1 MRSVFSMGF
10 RRQSRGELVKLMP
23 DKFGRSIGMS
33 LKTSG
38 LKNIS
43 LQMRSDLHLTRKL
56 WHISTGLIG
65 LAAYYHFNL
74 TTQFTANA
82 LLAVAFLGLTV
93 DLARLRF
100 DAFNEL
106 AIKVM
111 KPFMRESEKHS
122 ISGLP
127 FYALGVALSLHLFPE
142 KLAILAIL
150 FLIFSDPI
158 SSLIGIL
165 YGREKILPNKSLQG
179 CLAGFATCYV
189 LTMAYGLHYSVAS
202 FDLIIFA
209 LFAGALGSVSE
220 MVSGRV
226 DDNLAI
232 PVISG
237 LGLTLL
243 NEFVPLF

>member
-1 MRSVFSMGF
+1 MNF
-10 RRQSRGELVKLMP
+10 KA
-23 DKFGRSIGMS
+23 
-33 LKTSG
+33 SG

-43 LQMRSDLHLTRKL
+43 LQMRSDLHITRKL
-56 WHISTGLIG
+56 WHISTGMLG
-65 LAAYYHFNL
+65 LAAFYHFRL
-74 TTQFTANA
+74 SVDFTANA
-82 LLAVAFLGLTV
+82 LLAIAFVGLVV

-100 DAFNEL
+100 EAINQV
-106 AIKVM
+106 AIKLM

-127 FYALGVALSLHLFPE
+127 FYALGVALALHLFPE

-158 SSLIGIL
+158 SSFVGIL
-165 YGREKILPNKSLQG
+165 YGRDKILPNKSLQG
-179 CLAGFATCYV
+179 CLAGFVTCYV
-189 LTMAYGLHYSVAS
+189 LTMAYGIHYGVAD

-209 LFAGALGSVSE
+209 LFAGALGSFSE

-226 DDNLAI
+226 DDNLTI

-243 NEFVPLF
+243 NAFVPIF